1 MTLATGA
8 KAIMDWALRGTK
20 QLSPHART
28 KVKVGTKWSTKKL
41 SFVPIHK
48 IGKKELRP
56 WAKKVVEGDKS
67 LLGRMSIGTEG
78 REKVLAGYTGVYKHT
93 KKHKKLYGAGVAGA
107 AIWDFLPGKDNPK
120 T

>member
-8 KAIMDWALRGTK
+8 KAIMAWALRVTK

-48 IGKKELRP
+48 LGKKELRP
-56 WAKKVVEGDKS
+56 WMKGFAKGEKS
-67 LLGRMSIGTEG
+67 WLAKGGIGTEG
-78 REKVLAGYTGVYKHT
+78 RKKFRYGYAQSYKHLR
-93 KKHKKLYGAGVAGA
+93 KHKKLYGAGVAGA
-107 AIWDFLPGKDNPK
+107 AAWAFLPGKDNE
-120 T
+120 